1 MVCRT
6 KFEWRKPVSQVFK
19 AFPLVG
25 SFTVLHRLRT
35 TFTEPSVDLGQAVFS
50 YDACQQRQGTRSE
63 LYLPF
68 CEKLV
73 VYGVL
78 SYDLVVTFG
87 PEEIAELFP
96 SGDGFTEL
104 KVNGIWH
111 DDCFLLNDFGQAEQ
125 VPGGN

>member
-1 MVCRT
+1 M
-6 KFEWRKPVSQVFK
+6 
-19 AFPLVG
+19 
-25 SFTVLHRLRT
+25 
-35 TFTEPSVDLGQAVFS
+35 FS

-68 CEKLV
+68 CKKFV
-73 VYGVL
+73 VYGVFRD
-78 SYDLVVTFG
+78 DLVVTFG
-87 PEEIAELFP
+87 LEEIAELFT

-111 DDCFLLNDFGQAEQ
+111 DDCFLLNHFGEAEQ